1 MNEKSIQ
8 SKILVIDDDLFFLSL
23 FEKCLID
30 LDVIQHTKSNSLD
43 AIELIRT
50 QTQSFDLIFLN
61 IDLQPLDGFFV
72 LEKIKTISP
81 HTSVII
87 ITRFDQFDRALK
99 AIDMGAY
106 QILQKPIEIKE
117 LILFTKK
124 AIEYHQ
130 IKTELREIKDKFYT
144 LAVNSKFITRN
155 RELLK
160 NIELAEQMAQSE
172 ISILILGESGTGKE
186 LIAEFIHEKSLRANK
201 PLIKVNCAA
210 IPEGLLESELFG
222 HVKGAFTGAIKDR
235 VGRFELADGGTLF
248 LDEIGEMPLAFQSK
262 LLRVLQTKEFES
274 VGDSKTKKVDVR
286 VLSATNINIE
296 AAIQEKTFREDL
308 FYRLNGVSIKI
319 LPLRRRPEDIELL
332 INHFIQQFSKNR
344 KIEITNET
352 LFLLKSYHWRGNVRE
367 LENTIHHAVIL
378 AKDNLI
384 DISRLPEEFRNPL
397 LIQMDRLLSLEEIE
411 KIHISKVLAAT
422 TDLKEAASVLKI
434 DAATLYR
441 KRKRYS
447 I

>member
-1 MNEKSIQ
+1 MNIEIKDTN
-8 SKILVIDDDLFFLSL
+8 ILVIEDDSSFLTIFKL
-23 FEKCLID
+23 CLDDIHST
-30 LDVIQHTKSNSLD
+30 IPIFANSLV
-43 AIELIRT
+43 ALEKIKQE
-50 QTQSFDLIFLN
+50 SFDLIFLN
-61 IDLQPLDGFFV
+61 IDLQPLDGFTI
-72 LEKIKTISP
+72 LGEIKKFAP
-81 HTSVII
+81 NTSVIV

-99 AIDMGAY
+99 ALDMGAY
-106 QILQKPIEIKE
+106 QILQKPIEKKE
-117 LILFTKK
+117 LLLFIKK

-130 IKTELREIKDKFYT
+130 IKTELREIKSKFYS
-144 LAVNSKFITRN
+144 LALNSKFITQN
-155 RELLK
+155 KDLLK
-160 NIELAEQMAQSE
+160 NVELAEQMAASE
-172 ISILILGESGTGKE
+172 INILILGESGTGKE

-235 VGRFELADGGTLF
+235 VGRFELADGGTIF

-274 VGDSKTKKVDVR
+274 VGDSKTKKVNVR
-286 VLSATNINIE
+286 ILAATNINIE

-319 LPLRRRPEDIELL
+319 IPLRKRPEDIELL
-332 INHFIQQFSKNR
+332 IQHFIQIFSKNR
-344 KIEITNET
+344 KIEITDDT

-384 DISRLPEEFRNPL
+384 DISRLPEEFKNPS
-397 LIQMDRLLSLEEIE
+397 LIKMSALLSLEDME
-411 KIHISKVLAAT
+411 KIHISKVLSYTA
-422 TDLKEAASVLKI
+422 DLKEAASVLKI
-434 DAATLYR
+434 DAATLWR
-441 KRKRYS
+441 KRKRYA

>member
-1 MNEKSIQ
+1 MNIEIKDTN
-8 SKILVIDDDLFFLSL
+8 ILVIEDDSSFLTIFKL
-23 FEKCLID
+23 CLDDIHST
-30 LDVIQHTKSNSLD
+30 IPIFANSLV
-43 AIELIRT
+43 ALEKIKQE
-50 QTQSFDLIFLN
+50 SFDLIFLN
-61 IDLQPLDGFFV
+61 IDLQPLDGFTI
-72 LEKIKTISP
+72 LGEIKKFAP
-81 HTSVII
+81 NTSVIV

-99 AIDMGAY
+99 ALDMGAY
-106 QILQKPIEIKE
+106 QILQKPIEKKE
-117 LILFTKK
+117 LLLFIKK

-130 IKTELREIKDKFYT
+130 IKTELREIKSKFYS
-144 LAVNSKFITRN
+144 LALNSKFITQN
-155 RELLK
+155 KDLLK
-160 NIELAEQMAQSE
+160 NVELAEQMAASE
-172 ISILILGESGTGKE
+172 INILILGESGTGKE

-235 VGRFELADGGTLF
+235 VGRFELADGGTIF

-274 VGDSKTKKVDVR
+274 VGDSKTKKVNVR
-286 VLSATNINIE
+286 ILAATNINIE

-319 LPLRRRPEDIELL
+319 IPLRKRPEDIELL
-332 INHFIQQFSKNR
+332 IQHFIQIFSKNR
-344 KIEITNET
+344 KIEITDDT

-384 DISRLPEEFRNPL
+384 DISRLPEEFKNPS
-397 LIQMDRLLSLEEIE
+397 LIKMSALLSLEDME
-411 KIHISKVLAAT
+411 KIHISKVLSSTA
-422 TDLKEAASVLKI
+422 DLKEAASVLKI

-441 KRKRYS
+441 KRKRYA

>member
-1 MNEKSIQ
+1 MNIEIKDTN
-8 SKILVIDDDLFFLSL
+8 ILVIEDDSSFLTIFKL
-23 FEKCLID
+23 CLDDIHST
-30 LDVIQHTKSNSLD
+30 IPIFANSLV
-43 AIELIRT
+43 ALEKIKQE
-50 QTQSFDLIFLN
+50 SFDLIFLN
-61 IDLQPLDGFFV
+61 IDLQPLDGFTI
-72 LEKIKTISP
+72 LGEIKKFAP
-81 HTSVII
+81 NTSVIV

-99 AIDMGAY
+99 ALDMGAY
-106 QILQKPIEIKE
+106 QILQKPIEKKE
-117 LILFTKK
+117 LLLFIKK

-130 IKTELREIKDKFYT
+130 IKTELREIKSKFYS
-144 LAVNSKFITRN
+144 LALNSKFITQN
-155 RELLK
+155 KDLLK
-160 NIELAEQMAQSE
+160 NVELAEQMAASE
-172 ISILILGESGTGKE
+172 INILILGESGTGKE

-235 VGRFELADGGTLF
+235 VGRFELADGGTIF

-274 VGDSKTKKVDVR
+274 VGDSKTKKVNVR
-286 VLSATNINIE
+286 ILAATNINIE

-319 LPLRRRPEDIELL
+319 IPLRKRPEDIELL
-332 INHFIQQFSKNR
+332 IQHFIQIFSKNR
-344 KIEITNET
+344 KIEITDDT

-384 DISRLPEEFRNPL
+384 DISRLPEEFRNPS
-397 LIQMDRLLSLEEIE
+397 LIKMSALLSLEDME
-411 KIHISKVLAAT
+411 KIHISKVLSSTA
-422 TDLKEAASVLKI
+422 DLKEAASVLKI

-441 KRKRYS
+441 KRKRYA

>member
-1 MNEKSIQ
+1 LNKKVKQ
-8 SKILVIDDDLFFLSL
+8 ANILLIEDDLTLLALLKQCFY
-23 FEKCLID
+23 E
-30 LDVIQHTKSNSLD
+30 LDSTTNIVNSLE
-43 AIELIRT
+43 AVERIKQEN
-50 QTQSFDLIFLN
+50 FDLIFLN
-61 IDLQPLDGFFV
+61 IDLQPLDGFTM
-72 LEKIKTISP
+72 LEEIKKYTPDS
-81 HTSVII
+81 SVIV

-99 AIDMGAY
+99 ALDMGAY
-106 QILQKPIEIKE
+106 QILQKPIEKKE
-117 LILFTKK
+117 LLLFIKK

-130 IKTELREIKDKFYT
+130 IKIELREIKSKFYS
-144 LAVNSKFITRN
+144 LAINSKFITQN
-155 RELLK
+155 KELLK
-160 NIELAEQMAQSE
+160 NVQLAEQMADSE

-186 LIAEFIHEKSLRANK
+186 LIAEFIHEKSLRSDK

-286 VLSATNINIE
+286 ILSATNIDIE

-308 FYRLNGVSIKI
+308 FYRLNGVSVKI
-319 LPLRRRPEDIELL
+319 LPLRKRPEDIELL
-332 INHFIQQFSKNR
+332 IYHFIQQFSKNR
-344 KIEITNET
+344 KIEITNDV
-352 LFLLKSYHWRGNVRE
+352 LFVLKSYFWRGNVRE

-378 AKDNLI
+378 AKENLI
-384 DISRLPEEFRNPL
+384 DISHLPEEFKNPS
-397 LIQMDRLLSLEEIE
+397 LIKMSALLSLEEME
-411 KIHISKVLAAT
+411 KIHISKVLASTA
-422 TDLKEAASVLKI
+422 DLKEAASVLKI
-434 DAATLYR
+434 DSATLWR
-441 KRKRYS
+441 KRKRYA

>member
-1 MNEKSIQ
+1 MNIEIKDTN
-8 SKILVIDDDLFFLSL
+8 ILVIEDDSSFLTIFKL
-23 FEKCLID
+23 CLDDIHST
-30 LDVIQHTKSNSLD
+30 IPIFANSLV
-43 AIELIRT
+43 ALEKIKQE
-50 QTQSFDLIFLN
+50 SFDLIFLN
-61 IDLQPLDGFFV
+61 IDLQPLDGFTI
-72 LEKIKTISP
+72 LGEIKKFAP
-81 HTSVII
+81 NTSVIV

-99 AIDMGAY
+99 ALDMGAY
-106 QILQKPIEIKE
+106 QILQKPIEKKE
-117 LILFTKK
+117 LLLFIKK

-130 IKTELREIKDKFYT
+130 IKTELREIKSKFYS
-144 LAVNSKFITRN
+144 LALNSKFITQN
-155 RELLK
+155 KDLLK
-160 NIELAEQMAQSE
+160 NVELAEQMAASE
-172 ISILILGESGTGKE
+172 INILILGESGTGKE

-235 VGRFELADGGTLF
+235 VGRFELADGGTIF

-274 VGDSKTKKVDVR
+274 VGDSKTKKVNVR
-286 VLSATNINIE
+286 ILAATNINIE

-319 LPLRRRPEDIELL
+319 IPLRKRPEDIELL
-332 INHFIQQFSKNR
+332 IQHFIQIFSKNR
-344 KIEITNET
+344 KIEITDDT

-384 DISRLPEEFRNPL
+384 DISRLPEEFKNPS
-397 LIQMDRLLSLEEIE
+397 LIKMSALLSLEDME
-411 KIHISKVLAAT
+411 KIHISKVLSSTA
-422 TDLKEAASVLKI
+422 DLKEAASVLKI
-434 DAATLYR
+434 DAATLWR
-441 KRKRYS
+441 KRKRYA

>member
-1 MNEKSIQ
+1 MNIEIKDTN
-8 SKILVIDDDLFFLSL
+8 ILVIEDDSSFLTIFKL
-23 FEKCLID
+23 CLDDIHST
-30 LDVIQHTKSNSLD
+30 IPIFANSLV
-43 AIELIRT
+43 ALEKIKQE
-50 QTQSFDLIFLN
+50 SFDLIFLN
-61 IDLQPLDGFFV
+61 IDLQPLDGFTI
-72 LEKIKTISP
+72 LGEIKKFAP
-81 HTSVII
+81 NTSVIV

-99 AIDMGAY
+99 ALDMGAY
-106 QILQKPIEIKE
+106 QILQKPIEKKE
-117 LILFTKK
+117 LLLFIKK

-130 IKTELREIKDKFYT
+130 IKTELREIKSKFYS
-144 LAVNSKFITRN
+144 LALNSKFITQN
-155 RELLK
+155 KDLLK
-160 NIELAEQMAQSE
+160 NVELAEQMAASE
-172 ISILILGESGTGKE
+172 INILILGESGTGKE

-235 VGRFELADGGTLF
+235 VGRFELADGGTIF

-274 VGDSKTKKVDVR
+274 VGDTKTKKVDVR
-286 VLSATNINIE
+286 ILAATNINIE

-319 LPLRRRPEDIELL
+319 IPLRKRPEDIELL
-332 INHFIQQFSKNR
+332 IQHFIQIFSKNR
-344 KIEITNET
+344 KIEITDDT

-367 LENTIHHAVIL
+367 LENTINHAVIL

-384 DISRLPEEFRNPL
+384 DISRLPEEFRNPS
-397 LIQMDRLLSLEEIE
+397 LIKMSALLSLEDME
-411 KIHISKVLAAT
+411 KIHISKVLSSTA
-422 TDLKEAASVLKI
+422 DLKEAASVLKI

-441 KRKRYS
+441 KRKRYA

>member
-1 MNEKSIQ
+1 MNTKVKQ
-8 SKILVIDDDLFFLSL
+8 ANILLIEDDLTLLVLLKQCFY
-23 FEKCLID
+23 E
-30 LDVIQHTKSNSLD
+30 LDSTSNIINSLD
-43 AIELIRT
+43 AIKLIKEEN
-50 QTQSFDLIFLN
+50 FDLIFLN
-61 IDLQPLDGFFV
+61 IDLQPLDGFAI
-72 LEKIKTISP
+72 LEEIKKYTPDS
-81 HTSVII
+81 SVIV

-99 AIDMGAY
+99 ALDMGAY
-106 QILQKPIEIKE
+106 QILQKPIEKKE
-117 LILFTKK
+117 LLLFIKK

-130 IKTELREIKDKFYT
+130 IKTELREIKSKFYS
-144 LAVNSKFITRN
+144 LAINSRFITQN
-155 RELLK
+155 KELLK
-160 NIELAEQMAQSE
+160 NVELAERMADSE

-235 VGRFELADGGTLF
+235 MGRFELADGGTLF

-286 VLSATNINIE
+286 ILSATNIDIE

-308 FYRLNGVSIKI
+308 FYRLNGVTVKI
-319 LPLRRRPEDIELL
+319 LPLRKRPEDIELL
-332 INHFIQQFSKNR
+332 IQHFIQQFSKNR
-344 KIEITNET
+344 KIEITNDA
-352 LFLLKSYHWRGNVRE
+352 LFILKSYFWRGNVRE

-378 AKDNLI
+378 AKENLI
-384 DISRLPEEFRNPL
+384 DISHLPEEFKNPL
-397 LIQMDRLLSLEEIE
+397 LTKMSALLSLEEME
-411 KIHISKVLAAT
+411 KIHISKVLEST
-422 TDLKEAASVLKI
+422 VDLKEAASVLKI
-434 DAATLYR
+434 DAATLWR

>member
-1 MNEKSIQ
+1 MNIEIKDTN
-8 SKILVIDDDLFFLSL
+8 ILVIEDDSSFLTIFKL
-23 FEKCLID
+23 CLDDIHST
-30 LDVIQHTKSNSLD
+30 IPIFANSLV
-43 AIELIRT
+43 ALEKIKQE
-50 QTQSFDLIFLN
+50 SFDLIFLN
-61 IDLQPLDGFFV
+61 IDLQPLDGFTI
-72 LEKIKTISP
+72 LGEIKKFAP
-81 HTSVII
+81 NTSVIV

-99 AIDMGAY
+99 ALDMGAY
-106 QILQKPIEIKE
+106 QILQKPIEKKE
-117 LILFTKK
+117 LLLFIKK
-124 AIEYHQ
+124 ATEYHQ
-130 IKTELREIKDKFYT
+130 IKTELREIKSKFYS
-144 LAVNSKFITRN
+144 LALNSKFITQN
-155 RELLK
+155 KDLLK
-160 NIELAEQMAQSE
+160 NVELAEQMAASE
-172 ISILILGESGTGKE
+172 INILILGESGTGKE

-235 VGRFELADGGTLF
+235 VGRFELADGGTIF

-274 VGDSKTKKVDVR
+274 VGDSKTKKVNVR
-286 VLSATNINIE
+286 ILAATNINIE

-319 LPLRRRPEDIELL
+319 IPLRKRPEDIELL
-332 INHFIQQFSKNR
+332 IQHFIQIFSKNR
-344 KIEITNET
+344 KIEITDDT

-384 DISRLPEEFRNPL
+384 DISRLPEEFRNPS
-397 LIQMDRLLSLEEIE
+397 LIKMSALLSLEDME
-411 KIHISKVLAAT
+411 KIHISKVLSYTA
-422 TDLKEAASVLKI
+422 DLKEAASVLKI
-434 DAATLYR
+434 DAATLWR
-441 KRKRYS
+441 KRKRYA